1 MAATDGFRA
10 VLAEDGGWSRTR
22 RSSGRPADLSPGL
35 RMEVVER
42 GPLLDRA
49 EEFVYDVYRQVG
61 YCRTS
66 SRKRVEELQLWSDR
80 SVFHV
85 VADEADVVV
94 GTVRTVVGQY
104 DELPIGQFLRNDF
117 RHPDPVCELGALAVE
132 ASSRSTGVI
141 EHLYRAGWL
150 QAARSGSSALVAV
163 IEPWLLEVFISSYGL
178 AFEQIGEGM
187 DYLGG
192 YSVPTAFP
200 LVPRSYEILTERNP
214 GFMRWN
220 GEAATVEELIKWGI
234 PILLTDAV
242 PAESGARQP
251 TEVPTPGRHRT

>member
-1 MAATDGFRA
+1 MAATDRFQG
-10 VLAEDGGWSRTR
+10 VLAEDEQSFPTR
-22 RSSGRPADLSPGL
+22 RTSGRPADLSPGL
-35 RMEVVER
+35 RMEVVAG

-61 YCRTS
+61 YCRSS
-66 SRKRVEELQLWSDR
+66 SRKRVEELQRWSDR

-94 GTVRTVVGQY
+94 GTVRTVVGEY

-117 RHPDPVCELGALAVE
+117 RHSDPVCELGALAVE
-132 ASSRSTGVI
+132 ASARSTGVI

-150 QAARSGSSALVAV
+150 DAARSGSSALVAV
-163 IEPWLLEVFISSYGL
+163 IEPWLLDVFISSYGL
-178 AFEQIGEGM
+178 AFEQIGEGQ

-200 LVPRSYEILTERNP
+200 LIPRTYEVLTEQNP

-220 GEAATVEELIKWGI
+220 GEAATAEELTKWGI
-234 PILLTDAV
+234 PIILTDDV
-242 PAESGARQP
+242 PAESVAQQQTEAP
-251 TEVPTPGRHRT
+251 TFGTLGT